1 MYCRQSAYIFNLL
14 SKGYGFKPDDS
25 ESITFARKINGFSA
39 SWALGLAMSYNPSSD
54 MAKVTPAPKPAGP
67 SKKWVRAETKAICDT
82 SAGEVYIKGSPGKL
96 MNAKQCQKACEDY
109 PKCKSITFFKSGW
122 CSLFSTACTKTRR
135 AGKVEAS
142 YVTVADRLLRRA

>member
-1 MYCRQSAYIFNLL
+1 
-14 SKGYGFKPDDS
+14 
-25 ESITFARKINGFSA
+25 
-39 SWALGLAMSYNPSSD
+39 MSYNPSSD

-67 SKKWVRAETKAICDT
+67 SKKWIRAETKAICDT

-122 CSLFSTACTKTRR
+122 CSLFSTACTKPGGLARSRR
-135 AGKVEAS
+135 PM
-142 YVTVADRLLRRA
+142 YRLLIAYSGERDASI